1 MPIVEVSFTD
11 LQRLARRSISSED
24 LLKALELMKGE
35 VEEISGD
42 NIVFEASH
50 DRPDLFSAEGFGRA
64 LRYLLEVEEPPSA
77 PPVSDDMAELRI
89 INSPRYR
96 PYAYISIVKGV
107 ELDDEAIRQLFQ
119 LQEKLHATYCRDRA
133 LVSIGLYDLDKVKPP
148 IIYTSV
154 SDGRYVPL
162 GYSEE
167 MSLKEI
173 LEKTEKGVKYAH
185 LVKEGEYPLLTDSE
199 GQVLSFPP
207 ILNAEWNKVT
217 PETKNVIIDVTGT
230 EPHLM
235 MRVLN
240 VVTYAVL
247 ERGYGKALITRA
259 KVIGGAPDNPYPTTP
274 HLEGKMLSVHIED
287 IESLLGLRVSTE
299 DIPVLLKRMGY
310 AVTSITSDGVK
321 VWVPPYRVDVH
332 GVVDIIEDLTIS
344 YGYNELPTET
354 LPPTHFSGRS
364 SIERLTRTIRDIM
377 VGLGF
382 NEVVNFMLID
392 PEILKLVTDEPF
404 ITVANPKMK
413 TYSALR
419 NCMLASILIAGKV
432 NSEKM
437 GEVEVFEVGDYVI
450 PKQHDAESV
459 RGMAFLL
466 MGDKYTLTDGL
477 VTAKSVALT
486 LGLKYRFEPYEGK
499 PYIRGRAAKV
509 FLNDVEVGRVG
520 EVHPEILVEL
530 GLTKPVVA
538 GEFNLTKILREII
551 ERK

>member
-11 LQRLARRSISSED
+11 LQRLSRKNISSED
-24 LLKALELMKGE
+24 MLKALELMKGE

-50 DRPDLFSAEGFGRA
+50 DRPDLFSAEGLGRA
-64 LRYLLEVEEPPSA
+64 LRYLLEVEEPPST
-77 PPVSDDMAELRI
+77 PPVSDAMAELRI
-89 INSPRYR
+89 VNPPRYR
-96 PYAYISIVKGV
+96 PYAYISIVNGIR
-107 ELDDEAIRQLFQ
+107 LDDEAVRQLFQ

-154 SDGRYVPL
+154 SEARYVPL

-167 MSLKEI
+167 MSLKEV

-259 KVIGGAPDNPYPTTP
+259 KVVGGVPNNPYLTTP
-274 HLEGKMLSVHIED
+274 YLEGRSFSVHSED
-287 IESLLGLRVSTE
+287 IESLLGVRVSA
-299 DIPVLLKRMGY
+299 DSMPVLLKRMGY
-310 AVTSITSDGVK
+310 AVTSVTSDGVR
-321 VWVPPYRVDVH
+321 VWIPPYRVDVH
-332 GVVDIIEDLTIS
+332 GVVDVIEDLAIS

-364 SIERLTRTIRDIM
+364 SIERLTRVIRDVM

-392 PEILKLVTDEPF
+392 PDILRLVTDEPF
-404 ITVANPKMK
+404 VAVANPKMK

-419 NCMLASILIAGKV
+419 NCMLASILITGKV

-450 PKQHDAESV
+450 LKQHGAESV

-477 VTAKSVALT
+477 VTAKSIALT
-486 LGLKYRFEPYEGK
+486 LGLRYRFAPYDGR
-499 PYIRGRAAKV
+499 PYIHGRAAKV
-509 FLNDVEVGRVG
+509 FLNGVEVGRVG
-520 EVHPEILVEL
+520 EVHPEVLVEL
-530 GLTKPVVA
+530 GLSKPVVA
-538 GEFNLTKILREII
+538 GEFNLTKILHKII
-551 ERK
+551 EGK

>member
-1 MPIVEVSFTD
+1 MPIVEVSLTD
-11 LQRLARRSISSED
+11 LQRLAMKSINSED

-35 VEEISGD
+35 VEEVSGD
-42 NIVFEASH
+42 SIVFEASH
-50 DRPDLFSAEGFGRA
+50 DRPDLFSAEGLGRA
-64 LRYLLEVEEPPSA
+64 LRYLLEVEEPPST
-77 PPVSDDMAELRI
+77 PPVSDDVAELRI
-89 INSPRYR
+89 VNPPEYR

-107 ELDDEAIRQLFQ
+107 RLDDEAIRQLFQ

-148 IIYTSV
+148 IVYTSV
-154 SDGRYVPL
+154 SEGRYVPL

-247 ERGYGKALITRA
+247 ERSYGRGLIVRA
-259 KVIGGAPDNPYPTTP
+259 RIVGGAPDNPYPVTP
-274 HLEGKMLSVHIED
+274 YLEGKSFSVHVD
-287 IESLLGLRVSTE
+287 DVESLLGLRVSVE
-299 DIPVLLKRMGY
+299 DMPALLKRMGY
-310 AVTSITSDGVK
+310 AITSATADGVK

-332 GVVDIIEDLTIS
+332 GVVDIVEDLAIS
-344 YGYNELPTET
+344 YGYNDLPTET

-364 SIERLTRTIRDIM
+364 SIERLTMVARDLM

-382 NEVVNFMLID
+382 DEVVNFMLID
-392 PEILKLVTDEPF
+392 PDILRLVTDDPF

-419 NCMLASILIAGKV
+419 NCMLASILITGKV
-432 NSEKM
+432 NSERM

-450 PKQHDAESV
+450 PKQSGAESV

-477 VTAKSVALT
+477 VIVKSIALT
-486 LGLKYRFEPYEGK
+486 LGLGYRFAPYDGR

-509 FLNDVEVGRVG
+509 FLNNTEVGRVG
-520 EVHPEILVEL
+520 EVHPEVLVKL

-538 GEFNLTKILREII
+538 GEINLTKILHEII
-551 ERK
+551 EDE